1 MEIQERVVT
10 ELQKEEGR
18 TAGLSGRNSAVGVTS
33 LILIVLCLFFALH
46 RQNPPDAQ
54 SAGAPVDQFAS
65 GRAMEHLKIIADKP
79 HHIAAASEHSD
90 VRDYILK
97 ALANLGVTPEV
108 QKTSVLDRRRG
119 GPYVAASVQN
129 IIGKMEGT
137 DSRKAILLAC
147 HYDSAAS
154 SPGASDDGAAVAAL
168 LEVIRALKASPQ
180 LKNDMLFLFTDGEEI
195 GSLGAKAFMDEHP
208 RAKDVAVTL
217 NFEARGVGGPS
228 IMFETSEGNEWLIN
242 AFAEAAPHPVAN
254 SLTYNLYKLLGN
266 DTDLTIF
273 KNGGLQGLNF
283 AYIAGH
289 SYYHTARD
297 SQENIDERSL
307 QHHGSYALALARHFG
322 NMSSWPA
329 RASNVVYFDIFSA
342 ILISYSERLV
352 APLMALILLLYVGLI
367 ILGFRMKRFT
377 AGGLAFGAGGFLL
390 NAISVGVLM
399 IIIRWAI
406 RSVSSDPTGGDYRI
420 DLYAAGLVSLT
431 VALSGALLAWF
442 GGKTKIENLT
452 AGALLW
458 WVVLM
463 IPVGLLAPGGS
474 YLFTWP
480 LLLMLLALG
489 AIFILKEKMTSAKSI
504 IILTFPA
511 LSGLILIAPMI
522 RLALA
527 GFGIDPVWVLMIL
540 VVFLLS
546 LQHAHLSALI
556 AIKKRLLPVTA
567 AALGICLV
575 GAGILMSGVS
585 SKNPK
590 TDHIFYLL
598 NADTGKAIWGSFY
611 PDTDEW
617 TAQFFSSGAETAA
630 MGDYFARREGD
641 FLKGDAPAL
650 SLAPPDAVV
659 LDDKKGD
666 GFRQLRLR
674 VSSHRRARAL
684 SIYWKRG
691 LKLGALTVD
700 GKRASEENFDAEE
713 GPAGYRRFTY
723 FGLPEEGIELSLEVR
738 SSDPIDLKIEEWTHG
753 LPEAPGKPRTS
764 RPGYIIAAPIL
775 YSDSTVIT
783 KSFTF

>member
-1 MEIQERVVT
+1 MELQGRVIT
-10 ELQKEEGR
+10 ELQKEEGQV
-18 TAGLSGRNSAVGVTS
+18 TGLLGRNSAVGIMS
-33 LILIVLCLFFALH
+33 LILIVLCLFFALY

-54 SAGAPVDQFAS
+54 PASAPVGQFAS

-79 HHIAAASEHSD
+79 HPIGTTEHSG

-97 ALANLGVTPEV
+97 ALADLGLTPEV
-108 QKTSVLDRRRG
+108 QKTLVLNQRG
-119 GPYVAASVQN
+119 DGPYVAASVQN
-129 IIGKMEGT
+129 IIGKIEGT
-137 DSRKAILLAC
+137 DSGKAILLAC
-147 HYDSAAS
+147 HYDTVAS

-168 LEVIRALKASPQ
+168 LEVIRALKTSPP

-228 IMFETSEGNEWLIN
+228 VMFETSEGNEWLIN
-242 AFAEAAPHPVAN
+242 ALAEAAPRPVAN
-254 SLTYNLYKLLGN
+254 SLTYNLYRLLGN

-283 AYIAGH
+283 AYITGH
-289 SYYHTARD
+289 SHYHTARD
-297 SQENIDERSL
+297 SHENIDERSL
-307 QHHGSYALALARHFG
+307 QHHGSYALALARQFG

-329 RASNVVYFDIFSA
+329 RSSNVVYFDVFSA
-342 ILISYSERLV
+342 ILFSYSERLV
-352 APLMALILLLYVGLI
+352 TPLMALILLLFAGLI
-367 ILGFRMKRFT
+367 IIGFRMRRLT
-377 AGGLAFGAGGFLL
+377 VGGVAFGAVGFLL
-390 NAISVGVLM
+390 NAISVGGLM
-399 IIIRWAI
+399 IIILWAI
-406 RSVSSDPTGGDYRI
+406 KSVSSDPTGGNYRS
-420 DLYAAGLVSLT
+420 DFYAAGLLSLT

-442 GGKTKIENLT
+442 GRKTRIENLT
-452 AGALLW
+452 VGALVW

-463 IPVGLLAPGGS
+463 ILAGLLAPGGS

-489 AIFILKEKMTSAKSI
+489 SIFILREKMTSTKSI
-504 IILTFPA
+504 IILTLPA
-511 LSGLILIAPMI
+511 LSGLILIAPLV

-527 GFGIDPVWVLMIL
+527 GFGIDAVWMLMIL

-567 AALGICLV
+567 GVLGVCLV
-575 GAGILMSGVS
+575 GAGVLMSGVS
-585 SKNPK
+585 SENPK
-590 TDHIFYLL
+590 MNHIFYLL

-611 PDTDEW
+611 RGTDEW
-617 TAQFFSSGAETAA
+617 TAQFFSSGAERASL
-630 MGDYFARREGD
+630 GDHSAWGEGD

-650 SLAPPDAVV
+650 SLVPPDAVV
-659 LDDKKGD
+659 LDDKKSEGI
-666 GFRQLRLR
+666 RRLRLR
-674 VSSHRRARAL
+674 VSSPRRARVL
-684 SIYWKRG
+684 SIYWKRE
-691 LKLGALTVD
+691 LKLEALAVN
-700 GKRASEENFDAEE
+700 GKRASGENFDAEE
-713 GPAGYRRFTY
+713 DPEGYRRFSY

-738 SSDPIDLKIEEWTHG
+738 SSDPIDLKIEESTHG
-753 LPEAPGKPRTS
+753 LPEVPGKPHTS

-783 KSFTF
+783 KSFKF